1 MKKTIFALVLVATLT
16 ACGNGSTTPTTV
28 DSTKTDST
36 KTVVDSTK
44 VDTTVGS
51 EQQTPLK

>member
-1 MKKTIFALVLVATLT
+1 MRKAIFALVIVAALT
-16 ACGNGSTTPTTV
+16 ACGNGNTNPATA

-44 VDTTVGS
+44 VDSTKV
-51 EQQTPLK
+51 K